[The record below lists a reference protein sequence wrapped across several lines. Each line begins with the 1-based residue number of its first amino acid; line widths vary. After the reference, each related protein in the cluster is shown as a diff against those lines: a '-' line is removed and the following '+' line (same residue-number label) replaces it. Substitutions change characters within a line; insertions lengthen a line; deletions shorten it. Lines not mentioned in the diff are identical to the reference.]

1 MRQYRVRRLA
11 GSMDATA
18 VIAALLVLLPIV
30 VLLAPPAARAQQ
42 ATKVLRVAYLSDE
55 SRSLGVASF
64 EPMAQELRKLGY
76 LDGRNIAFE
85 HRYAEGKTEVL
96 PALAA
101 ELVRLKVDVIVTV
114 GTAATRAAKNATET
128 IPIVFTRIAD
138 PVAFGLV
145 TNLARP
151 SGNLTGVS
159 TLSPDLA
166 AKTLELLTEAL
177 PGLRR
182 VAVVWDP
189 TFPAAALQLREVERA
204 ARVLNLELQPV
215 EVRAAEAPEV
225 AVRAVAA
232 KRTQALLV
240 MAARPTEERRR
251 LAGVATQQRLPTMWY
266 RREFVEAGGLMS
278 YGTNRSDMYRRA
290 AAYVDK
296 ILKGAKPA
304 DLPVEQPMKFEL
316 VINLKTAQA
325 LGITIP
331 PTLLFLADEIIR

>member
-1 MRQYRVRRLA
+1 MDRRAFITLVG
-11 GSMDATA
+11 GS
-18 VIAALLVLLPIV
+18 IF
-30 VLLAPPAARAQQ
+30 APPAPSAQQ
-42 ATKVLRVAYLSDE
+42 TTKAPRVAYLSDE

-76 LDGRNIAFE
+76 LDGRNIVFE

-101 ELVRLKVDVIVTV
+101 ELVRLKIDVIVTV

-138 PVAFGLV
+138 PVALGLV
-145 TNLARP
+145 TSLARP

-159 TLSPDLA
+159 TLGPDLV
-166 AKTLELLTEAL
+166 AKSLELLTEAL

-215 EVRAAEAPEV
+215 EVRAVEAPEV

-232 KRTQALLV
+232 QRTQALLV
-240 MAARPTEERRR
+240 TPALLTEERRR
-251 LAGVATQQRLPTMWY
+251 LAAVATQQRLPTMSY
-266 RREFVEAGGLMS
+266 RRELVEAGGLMS

-290 AAYVDK
+290 APYVDK

-304 DLPVEQPMKFEL
+304 DLPVEQPTKFEL
-316 VINLKTAQA
+316 VINMKTAKA
-325 LGITIP
+325 LGLTIP
-331 PTLLFLADEIIR
+331 QSVLLQADHVIQ